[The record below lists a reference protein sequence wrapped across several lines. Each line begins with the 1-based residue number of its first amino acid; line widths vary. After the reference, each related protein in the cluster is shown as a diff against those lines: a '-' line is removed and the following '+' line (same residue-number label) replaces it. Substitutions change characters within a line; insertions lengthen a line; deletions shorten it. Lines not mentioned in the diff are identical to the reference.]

1 MKLLDQTTNL
11 ELSTYG
17 AEPLSAKILSSNR
30 DRMLGTHRGDQ
41 REMVFHTQCE
51 LEVDGRMKEVRAAFL
66 P

>member
-1 MKLLDQTTNL
+1 M
-11 ELSTYG
+11 
-17 AEPLSAKILSSNR
+17 SSNR